1 MNHQQI
7 PNQVPRTST
16 MAVISL
22 VAGLLCIPLV
32 SIILGHLAR
41 SEINKSKGSVA
52 GKGIALTGLILGY
65 LQLLIGILLL
75 LGSLV
80 VSSLSYSELTEAQ
93 YEMESSFSSVEYSEP
108 LNMESSGDLR
118 YYELT
123 GLITNLGGPIKSRY
137 INVELKLEGLAGD
150 FEKVLELNE
159 HRLRNAALHIM
170 GGYTYEEAQLDGF
183 QERVRVDLKKS
194 FSIVLKEYRSGE
206 SDIIRH
212 IYFTQFVVQ

>member
-1 MNHQQI
+1 MNHQQS

-16 MAVISL
+16 MAIISL

-41 SEINKSKGSVA
+41 SEINKSNGSVS
-52 GKGIALTGLILGY
+52 GQGIALTGLILGY
-65 LQLLIGILLL
+65 LQLLISVLF
-75 LGSLV
+75 LV
-80 VSSLSYSELTEAQ
+80 VWLVATVFVYAKLNETPS
-93 YEMESSFSSVEYSEP
+93 EMESSFSSVEYSEP

-118 YYELT
+118 YYELNS
-123 GLITNLGGPIKSRY
+123 LITNLGGPIKSRY
-137 INVELKLEGLAGD
+137 INVELRLEGSARD

-159 HRLRNAALHIM
+159 HRLRNAALNIM
-170 GGYTYEEAQLDGF
+170 GGYTYEDAQLDGF